1 MAKTRNSVRLPW
13 KRTREGLV
21 ADARF
26 RVVLRESGWQCR
38 MGKKVLAEGPE
49 TAEEGRRAAESFTSS
64 LAEVEEQVPA
74 ATTRAGRRKPPG
86 RVRKHE
92 KAAARRGEA
101 EETRSDAD
109 ARPAESPRV
118 SGDRSV
124 AAEPAADAGEISFEK
139 VSDGGL
145 LGRVAGVCWLANR
158 REVVFSRGVD
168 PGDEQRVRA
177 AVAAHY
183 RAEDEARAAARDA
196 AKAAARDAEKAKQA
210 AARAAAKAEKLA
222 ALNAAKS
229 EKAAARNA
237 AKSAAKAEKAAARA
251 AARTTKKVAKA
262 VDAGAGAATT
272 RSAATRARAARAV
285 DAGAGAATTRSAARR
300 KASPK
305 AAATAT
311 PVAAAKKTAKTRGRS
326 PRAAKAAV
334 EGEPVKDAAAKGGK
348 GKKELPAKEKVTVR
362 VSVPAGLTWSEVEGR
377 PRGVAAHGTFLI
389 EAEGPRHALYFHEP
403 GGQSRHLRSGELAE
417 LRKLA
422 EEMAARGLPAPQAET
437 ISAEKEEALL
447 RMFAAGAVTL

>member
-49 TAEEGRRAAESFTSS
+49 TAEAGRRAAESFTSS

-109 ARPAESPRV
+109 ACPAESPRV

-183 RAEDEARAAARDA
+183 RAEDEARAAARNA
-196 AKAAARDAEKAKQA
+196 ARAAARDAEKAKQA

-229 EKAAARNA
+229 
-237 AKSAAKAEKAAARA
+237 AAKAEKAAARA
-251 AARTTKKVAKA
+251 AARTTKKAAK
-262 VDAGAGAATT
+262 
-272 RSAATRARAARAV
+272 AV

-305 AAATAT
+305 AAATTT

-334 EGEPVKDAAAKGGK
+334 EGELVKDAAAKSGK

>member
-1 MAKTRNSVRLPW
+1 M
-13 KRTREGLV
+13 
-21 ADARF
+21 
-26 RVVLRESGWQCR
+26 
-38 MGKKVLAEGPE
+38 
-49 TAEEGRRAAESFTSS
+49 
-64 LAEVEEQVPA
+64 
-74 ATTRAGRRKPPG
+74 
-86 RVRKHE
+86 
-92 KAAARRGEA
+92 
-101 EETRSDAD
+101 
-109 ARPAESPRV
+109 
-118 SGDRSV
+118 

-183 RAEDEARAAARDA
+183 RAEDEARAAARNV

-222 ALNAAKS
+222 ALNAAK
-229 EKAAARNA
+229 A
-237 AKSAAKAEKAAARA
+237 AAKAEKAAARA
-251 AARTTKKVAKA
+251 AARTTKKSAKA
-262 VDAGAGAATT
+262 VDAGASAATT
-272 RSAATRARAARAV
+272 RSTAKTARAARAV

-417 LRKLA
+417 LRKVA

>member
-1 MAKTRNSVRLPW
+1 MAKTTNSVRLPW

-64 LAEVEEQVPA
+64 LAEVGEQEPA
-74 ATTRAGRRKPPG
+74 APTRAGRRKPAG
-86 RVRKHE
+86 RGRKHE
-92 KAAARRGEA
+92 KAAARRGEG

-183 RAEDEARAAARDA
+183 RAEDEARAAARNV

-222 ALNAAKS
+222 ALNAAK
-229 EKAAARNA
+229 A
-237 AKSAAKAEKAAARA
+237 AAKAEKAAARA
-251 AARTTKKVAKA
+251 AARTTKKAAK
-262 VDAGAGAATT
+262 
-272 RSAATRARAARAV
+272 AV